1 VARLVKNGAGT
12 DESHGMRLH
21 QWLGA
26 LAVALILAA
35 ILAPQAVRAVRDAR
49 SERTGEQLRALGTA
63 FAEQRE
69 RYGVWPCDWRG
80 HSGQLEL
87 GAPAC
92 RGLGA
97 PAPRD
102 AWGGEI
108 LAAYQRPTPRIPG
121 AKDGVIVLISPG
133 ADGRVTTSR
142 RRAIEGH
149 AVGDDLVH
157 VVTRDAR

>member
-1 VARLVKNGAGT
+1 
-12 DESHGMRLH
+12 MRLH

-26 LAVALILAA
+26 LAIAAILAA

-49 SERTGEQLRALGTA
+49 SERTDAQLRALGTA

-69 RYGVWPCDWRG
+69 LRGAWPCDWQG

-87 GAPAC
+87 DAPAC

-102 AWGGEI
+102 AWGRAI
-108 LAAYQRPTPRIPG
+108 LAGYQRPTLRIPG
-121 AKDGVIVLISPG
+121 ASGGVIVLISAG
-133 ADGRVTTSR
+133 ADGRVATSR

-157 VVTRDAR
+157 VVTRDAG